1 MGLGRY
7 LAILV
12 VLSAVGISLLAAV
25 LHVLS
30 QRGLDITYEFT
41 AQVTSTSETT
51 LWTPGTHTYRMTGE
65 GRLTSP
71 FEQAFTFEGNGTA
84 TYSCTGAGCPPG
96 QINLV
101 LTFVGDFNSTFLDGQ
116 MNVSVVANALT
127 DVIAPT
133 SGYQRTEEV
142 RDLTITGTYNG
153 VGWNSTTDTATVDF
167 ASMGGGMDFQIQVQ
181 GGAHLS
187 LPEEGDDTPPEVGH
201 PSQDPTP
208 DVEPNQTVTVTAN
221 ITDADSSVDNAT
233 LWHSTTNGTSW
244 MPVEMSEISLG
255 LYQATIPGYPTSTW
269 VTYKI
274 SAYDENG
281 NLGTND
287 NAGSN
292 YLYHV
297 PESRAVIVLS
307 LLAMV
312 ALLAVRTRN
321 PRSG

>member
-1 MGLGRY
+1 MGGLHLPAWAEKMGLGRY

-153 VGWNSTTDTATVDF
+153 VGWRSR
-167 ASMGGGMDFQIQVQ
+167 
-181 GGAHLS
+181 
-187 LPEEGDDTPPEVGH
+187 
-201 PSQDPTP
+201 
-208 DVEPNQTVTVTAN
+208 
-221 ITDADSSVDNAT
+221 
-233 LWHSTTNGTSW
+233 
-244 MPVEMSEISLG
+244 
-255 LYQATIPGYPTSTW
+255 
-269 VTYKI
+269 
-274 SAYDENG
+274 
-281 NLGTND
+281 
-287 NAGSN
+287 
-292 YLYHV
+292 
-297 PESRAVIVLS
+297 SRAVPTFRYRRKGTT
-307 LLAMV
+307 LL
-312 ALLAVRTRN
+312 
-321 PRSG
+321 PRSATPPRTQPPMSSPTRR